1 MTGSRHQTVFGLC
14 LALTILTA
22 VSVVCVVMLF
32 IERQDTDL
40 LQQRVTG
47 LRQENA
53 VLRSQ
58 LNDYRSGLVT
68 QQEAV
73 ARPSD

>member
-1 MTGSRHQTVFGLC
+1 MPGSRHQTVFGLC

-32 IERQDTDL
+32 IERQDIDL
-40 LQQRVTG
+40 LHQRVTG

-68 QQEAV
+68 QQESA